1 MRFLDANVFIYA
13 YYKPKRKLNQKEQLM
28 KDQAKEIINKINQ
41 GKEEVTTTVHACML
55 FAHTKDAEKKYKTQ
69 KKEGSLRGISPE
81 YVF

>member
-1 MRFLDANVFIYA
+1 MQGTGFSYPSFLSIFFGTNVL
-13 YYKPKRKLNQKEQLM
+13 RL
-28 KDQAKEIINKINQ
+28 
-41 GKEEVTTTVHACML
+41 ML